1 MRDALGAQGAVVD
14 TAHRGTIVPSASPRT
29 DTGSLPG
36 LGVPPPLRKPAADAA
51 EAGAHSAAPAAPE
64 AATPADEQPAA
75 PKPQPKP
82 EPVATIV
89 AKPAPVAVAAPREAK
104 SSLFADPDSPIVFA
118 TAKSKA
124 APASA
129 AKATK
134 ASALFG
140 DSDDEEVSLFKPRAA
155 PPKAEAAP
163 QAVRKPSL
171 FEDSE
176 GEEEPAAA
184 PPPAGKQELP
194 APAVDAA
201 ADATPALADSAPVV
215 AAPAARAHAAAA
227 PARGI
232 LDFGALRAS
241 DVRRQVVTRRAA
253 RATPAGGGIGETEE
267 DAMEQ
272 ARFEALSAKHAADAQ
287 KQLDELPVSA
297 LEEEE
302 DVALLE
308 APASKAAAV
317 LSTPAAALTK
327 VATPAPEAQD
337 SLFADDAA
345 PEVMRDGLR
354 ACTSGCPLTHW
365 CRAGRR
371 GCPRAVAAGLAEP
384 NAGRV
389 VAAGTRPG

>member
-14 TAHRGTIVPSASPRT
+14 TAHRGAIIPSASPRT

-36 LGVPPPLRKPAADAA
+36 LGVPPPLRKPAAAADA
-51 EAGAHSAAPAAPE
+51 EAGAHAAAPAAPE
-64 AATPADEQPAA
+64 AATPAYERPAA

-82 EPVATIV
+82 EPVAAVV

-140 DSDDEEVSLFKPRAA
+140 DSDDEEVSLFKPRVA
-155 PPKAEAAP
+155 PPAQAEAAP

-201 ADATPALADSAPVV
+201 ADATPALADGAPVV
-215 AAPAARAHAAAA
+215 AAPAARAPAAPA

-232 LDFGALRAS
+232 LDFGALRAY
-241 DVRRQVVTRRAA
+241 DVMCSAPGRDAA
-253 RATPAGGGIGETEE
+253 RATSAGGGIGETEE
-267 DAMEQ
+267 DALEQ
-272 ARFEALSAKHAADAQ
+272 ARFEALSAKHVADAQ
-287 KQLDELPVSA
+287 KQLDELQVSA
-297 LEEEE
+297 LEEEDE
-302 DVALLE
+302 VALLE
-308 APASKAAAV
+308 APATKAAAV
-317 LSTPAAALTK
+317 LSTPAAALAK
-327 VATPAPEAQD
+327 VSTPAPEAQD

-345 PEVMRDGLR
+345 PEVNARWPACVHVWLSADALVPRRMTGLPAR
-354 ACTSGCPLTHW
+354 SRCW
-365 CRAGRR
+365 
-371 GCPRAVAAGLAEP
+371 
-384 NAGRV
+384 
-389 VAAGTRPG
+389 TR